1 MLFCDA
7 VAFYEIFRECLCCL
21 HLSVLSRPVRCVS
34 FYPPCLVL
42 FVLLRF
48 VSSCPSCVALS
59 VCILFCPNALVDV
72 PPCKRQNWK
81 LRTLPPMRCDVRPK
95 HDPHY
100 RVPPCS
106 LQRRSNVTQCHQS
119 GAAAVLQEDT
129 RGFSHLHRAG
139 GKGNMIA
146 RSAHGAWNLN
156 PAQLSMHP
164 WAGFWISR

>member
-1 MLFCDA
+1 MECVCVCLYSLFAGNVAYARCHAWLACNCSSQCPYRAQAADA
-7 VAFYEIFRECLCCL
+7 HPTTRRL
-21 HLSVLSRPVRCVS
+21 
-34 FYPPCLVL
+34 
-42 FVLLRF
+42 
-48 VSSCPSCVALS
+48 
-59 VCILFCPNALVDV
+59 PNALVDV

-119 GAAAVLQEDT
+119 GAVAVLQEDT
-129 RGFSHLHRAG
+129 RGFSHLNRAG
-139 GKGNMIA
+139 GKENMIA
-146 RSAHGAWNLN
+146 RSAHGAWKLN
-156 PAQLSMHP
+156 PAQRSMHP